1 MQWSL
6 QRSLAAVP
14 IDDYDFAFNQMNGLQ
29 VRNVN
34 LLTTAQP
41 LRRAADVPN
50 YLSRLAQVPLRFDDA
65 IARTRAAAAR
75 LDVLGDVVRRWV
87 AQAR

>member
-1 MQWSL
+1 MTPDQRGTAHTVQWSL

-41 LRRAADVPN
+41 RRRAVLCRRVP
-50 YLSRLAQVPLRFDDA
+50 
-65 IARTRAAAAR
+65 
-75 LDVLGDVVRRWV
+75 
-87 AQAR
+87 